1 MAEQTVGH
9 EPRQAC
15 KSELSRERSRASR
28 HSSCDVIWVRNNCP
42 PTPPGARKLAEA
54 RQRRTRAKRKKG
66 QEAGTEY

>member
-42 PTPPGARKLAEA
+42 PPGARKLAEA